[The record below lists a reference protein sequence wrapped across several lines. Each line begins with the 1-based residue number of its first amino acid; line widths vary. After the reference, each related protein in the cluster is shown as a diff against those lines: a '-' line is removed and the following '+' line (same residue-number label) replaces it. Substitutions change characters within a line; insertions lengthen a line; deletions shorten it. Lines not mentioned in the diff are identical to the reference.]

1 MLMNNTILFL
11 CPHHAA
17 KSVIAAAYFNRL
29 AAQHGLNFVA
39 DSAGTEPDER
49 VSPAIAA
56 MLEAEGIDVWGHQ
69 PRQVQADELNAAA
82 RVISM
87 GCALADLETA
97 PERVENW
104 DDIPMV
110 SQDLP
115 GARDAI
121 LRHVEALAAE
131 LTGSGVS
138 SG

>member
-1 MLMNNTILFL
+1 MRNTILFL

-29 AAQHGLNFVA
+29 AAQQGLNFVA
-39 DSAGTEPDER
+39 DCAGTEPDAQ
-49 VSPAIAA
+49 VSPTVAA
-56 MLEAEGIDVWGHQ
+56 MLEAEGINVWGHQ
-69 PRQVQADELNAAA
+69 PRRVQADELNHAG

-87 GCALADLETA
+87 GCASADLEIA

-104 DDIPMV
+104 DDIPIV

-121 LRHVEALAAE
+121 LRHVEALAAD
-131 LTGSGVS
+131 LAQTGAS
-138 SG
+138 SV

>member
-1 MLMNNTILFL
+1 MNNTILFL

-29 AAQHGLNFVA
+29 AQQQGLPFVA
-39 DSAGTEPDER
+39 DSAGTEPDEK
-49 VSPAIAA
+49 VSPAVAT
-56 MLEAEGIDVWGHQ
+56 MLEAEGINVWGHQ
-69 PRQVQADELNAAA
+69 PRRIKADELNTAA
-82 RVISM
+82 RVMSM
-87 GCALADLETA
+87 GCALADLETE
-97 PERVENW
+97 PERVEMW

-121 LRHVEALAAE
+121 LGHVEALAAE
-131 LTGSGVS
+131 LGESGVS